1 MNNYAVYVGVD
12 VSKHSFTTTLLFN
25 ELRKTFNVPSKPEQ
39 FENRLR
45 PFLEELGVDK
55 SNVLIIMKST
65 SQLPPAFSGI
75 LS

>member
-12 VSKHSFTTTLLFN
+12 VSRHFFTTTLLFN
-25 ELRKTFNVPSKPEQ
+25 ELRKTFNVPSSKPEQ

-55 SNVLIIMKST
+55 SGVRLKLCLTQTKI
-65 SQLPPAFSGI
+65 
-75 LS
+75 